1 MINPES
7 LKNCLLCH
15 DLDERELSALAA
27 IASPRTLSAGEL
39 LFLQGD
45 PVTGV
50 YVLLEGSVRIYKC
63 SPEGKEYT
71 LHYIR
76 PGQMFAEAT
85 LFRGDGYPANCVA
98 VEDSLVVLFPKAS
111 FVELLQK
118 SPSASLKMIA
128 ALSSFVRDLN
138 QQVEDL
144 SLREV
149 SGRLAAYLLRLSE
162 ASSSD
167 CFELDISKS
176 ELARKLGTISETLS
190 RNLRKLKDIRVI
202 SGDGKV
208 ITVLNRT
215 HLREIAAG
223 KKI

>member
-1 MINPES
+1 MISPES
-7 LKNCLLCH
+7 LKNCHLCR
-15 DLDERELSALAA
+15 DLDERELSSLAA

-45 PVTGV
+45 PVIGV
-50 YVLLEGSVRIYKC
+50 YVLLKGSVRIYKG

-71 LHYIR
+71 LHYIS

-98 VEDSLVVLFPKAS
+98 VEDSQVVLFPKQS
-111 FVELLQK
+111 LIDLLQK

-128 ALSSFVRDLN
+128 ALSAFVRDLN

-162 ASSSD
+162 TASSAR
-167 CFELDISKS
+167 FELDISKS
-176 ELARKLGTISETLS
+176 DLARKLGTISETLS
-190 RNLRKLKDIRVI
+190 RNLRKLKDMQVI

-208 ITVLNRT
+208 ITVIDETQLK
-215 HLREIAAG
+215 EIAAG

>member
-7 LKNCLLCH
+7 LKKSHLCRG
-15 DLDERELSALAA
+15 LDETELAALAA
-27 IASPRTLSAGEL
+27 IASPHTVNAGEI
-39 LFLQGD
+39 LFWQGD
-45 PVTGV
+45 AVTGV
-50 YVLLEGSVRIYKC
+50 FVLLEGCVRIYKS

-71 LHYIR
+71 LHYIH

-85 LFRGDGYPANCVA
+85 LFRDDGYPANCAA
-98 VEDSLVVLFPKAS
+98 VEVSVVAHFPKS
-111 FVELLQK
+111 GFVDFLQK

-128 ALSSFVRDLN
+128 SLSAFVRDLN

-149 SGRLAAYLLRLSE
+149 SGRLSAYLLNLSKT
-162 ASSSD
+162 SNSD
-167 CFELDISKS
+167 RFELDLSKS

-190 RNLRKLKDIRVI
+190 RNLRKLKDMQVI
-202 SGDGKV
+202 SEDGKA
-208 ITVLNRT
+208 IVLLDKA
-215 HLREIAAG
+215 HLEEIAAG